1 MHFLSRRA
9 FLERATK
16 FSACLVV
23 TPLFSPRPRI
33 AADVSSPGITLN
45 VVLHGLFVMNFT
57 SPNVQLLTPFVQ
69 EHKYKAGNWDWTMAT
84 IEDLAGG
91 KTYTL
96 KGTDPVLA
104 PPDPTRITCANVL
117 SQSKQNFRVDA
128 TKSFLTIA
136 LPFPAEIRMLRCLTG
151 KHLFNGPALSNAT
164 TISLCQVLTYPVSDP
179 GSLALDGTHW
189 KPNIQLSTKTA
200 NLHIWAEPDKTLL
213 PQHAQNAYNTLMNL
227 LPPLSIGLA
236 TDDTAPLDDPTGV
249 LGVSPE
255 EEQGLSE
262 WVHGG
267 EGSYPTNCNLL
278 MVVP

>member
-1 MHFLSRRA
+1 MDSLSRRN
-9 FLERATK
+9 FLKKTGQM
-16 FSACLVV
+16 SACF
-23 TPLFSPRPRI
+23 TAMPLFSVLQSSLADDSGQKI
-33 AADVSSPGITLN
+33 ALN

-57 SPNVQLLTPFVQ
+57 SSNIQLLTPFVQ

-96 KGTDPVLA
+96 KGTDFTPA
-104 PPDPTRITCANVL
+104 PPDPTRIDCANVL
-117 SQSKQNFRVDA
+117 SQSKQNFKIDA
-128 TKSFLTIA
+128 TKSFLTIT
-136 LPFPAEIRMLRCLTG
+136 LPFPSEIHMLRCVKG
-151 KHLFNGPALSNAT
+151 KHLFNGSALSNAT
-164 TISLCQVLTYPVSDP
+164 VISLCQVLTYPVSNP
-179 GSLALDGTHW
+179 SNLALDGIQW
-189 KPNIQLSTKTA
+189 KPDIQLSTKTA

-213 PQHAQNAYNTLMNL
+213 PQHAQNAYNTLTTL

-262 WVHGG
+262 WTHGG
-267 EGSYPTNCNLL
+267 EGSHPTNCNLL
-278 MVVP
+278 IVVP